1 MPKNCVYGSKLRLTQ
16 ASYAPVQV
24 LLAEPEG
31 FFERG
36 MHLGWVDKV
45 GSPTGSYEAPGYV
58 AFNITMP
65 EPVGGIRSHDASHK
79 VDDATS

>member
-1 MPKNCVYGSKLRLTQ
+1 MYGSKLRLTQ
-16 ASYAPVQV
+16 ASHAPLQV

-36 MHLGWVDKV
+36 MHLGWLDAV
-45 GSPTGSYEAPGYV
+45 GSTIRSHEAPGYV

-65 EPVGGIRSHDASHK
+65 EPAGGIHSHDASHK
-79 VDDATS
+79 VGDSRS